1 MGLLTRAAVAAS
13 VSLAGPLCAYAQQ
26 YPLTSEDITPKR
38 DYSFGLTAEDLLPS
52 EDANAR
58 FRAMA
63 EEIGRKSTE
72 DAMTAIREKGLELGI
87 TPDDMT
93 PAEALAAA
101 PGIAYLPEGF
111 RATILISRA
120 MGEGAILDLLARYR
134 LRKDV
139 RFVFRGVPEGM
150 SVPEFA
156 FWLKQLVAPGEE
168 RIEDLNITLDPE
180 LFERAG
186 ATLAPT
192 LLLEDLN
199 KPSDLGEPS
208 DLDAGLIVARAEGLT
223 DPDWL
228 YDQMKKGQPDQRSPN
243 VVEIEEEDLRA
254 RADREAEQVAQ
265 RLTRDADTLKDRF
278 WKRTGDDLEGMAITP
293 ASADRTRQ
301 LHFMFKTSQPITD
314 QDGRVLAHAGE
325 VFQPSDVL
333 PFDRRIFVFNPNDP
347 DELQFVEEAFKA
359 PRPNVSRTLLILTE
373 LPTVG
378 PNQQPWDG
386 LQAIV
391 DRFGIQ
397 AFLLNDQ
404 FRNAFKIEVTPTEI
418 YPQAANGT
426 VSVISAEYSLN

>member
-1 MGLLTRAAVAAS
+1 MMNIARPVVAFLLLTTAAVAQERTRS
-13 VSLAGPLCAYAQQ
+13 PGY
-26 YPLTSEDITPKR
+26 T
-38 DYSFGLTAEDLLPS
+38 G
-52 EDANAR
+52 EDAVEPCFEWATDFDYVQCER
-58 FRAMA
+58 LPIPGQTGMM
-63 EEIGRKSTE
+63 GQTY
-72 DAMTAIREKGLELGI
+72 T
-87 TPDDMT
+87 
-93 PAEALAAA
+93 LAD
-101 PGIAYLPEGF
+101 G
-111 RATILISRA
+111 
-120 MGEGAILDLLARYR
+120 
-134 LRKDV
+134 
-139 RFVFRGVPEGM
+139 
-150 SVPEFA
+150 
-156 FWLKQLVAPGEE
+156 
-168 RIEDLNITLDPE
+168 TLDPE

-254 RADREAEQVAQ
+254 RAAREAEQVAQ
-265 RLTRDADTLKDRF
+265 RLSRDADTLKDRF

-347 DELQFVEEAFKA
+347 DELQFVEDAFKA
-359 PRPNVSRTLLILTE
+359 PRPNVNRTLLILTE

-378 PNQQPWDG
+378 PNQQPWYG

-418 YPQAANGT
+418 YPIATNGT
-426 VSVISAEYSLN
+426 ESVISAEYSLN